1 MKLYFLRHGL
11 ASHDNWIRPDFER
24 PLNQKGIERM
34 KLTAKC
40 LQKLDLGLEV
50 LLSSPLVRAR
60 QTAEIAT
67 DGLDPRPVF
76 QLDERLSPGFDLAAL
91 ETILRDFVGVEA
103 LMVVGHEPDFS
114 EVIGDLIGGAQIV
127 VKKGSLA
134 RIDLHGLAPPRGS
147 LVWMV
152 PPKLLVQ

>member
-1 MKLYFLRHGL
+1 M
-11 ASHDNWIRPDFER
+11 N
-24 PLNQKGIERM
+24 
-34 KLTAKC
+34 LTARC
-40 LQKLDLGLEV
+40 LQQLNLGLEV

-60 QTAEIAT
+60 QTAEIAA
-67 DGLDPRPVF
+67 DGLDPKPIF
-76 QLDERLSPGFDLAAL
+76 QLDERLAPGFDLAAL
-91 ETILRDFVGVEA
+91 DAILRDFDGVQA

-134 RIDLHGLAPPRGS
+134 RIDLYGLAPPRGS

-152 PPKLLVQ
+152 PPKLLVR